1 MQVGQESL
9 QRWGLHNLLGHLSL
23 DGLRRKAVP
32 RGRPGG
38 RSQALSGRS
47 SPVPLPTSTCGS
59 RPVCGVVAA
68 TQQAPTAWPQ
78 SLDGMHAFPFLFFF
92 SKLLINSLKIRVRF
106 MLRGG
111 LQVHIC
117 VFLLFQMV
125 SLLHTSADTLE
136 ELHVEIPEPLLWKK
150 GNRKK
155 GNSSLS
161 GSKVSCLKRLG
172 EAHRPIIAAWFCS
185 SEENF
190 THCSAVTRVE
200 SMMLHQHRKKFVP
213 VTTHF

>member
-1 MQVGQESL
+1 MQAGQESL

-32 RGRPGG
+32 RGRLGDRTQTLP
-38 RSQALSGRS
+38 GRS

-68 TQQAPTAWPQ
+68 TQAPTAWPQ
-78 SLDGMHAFPFLFFF
+78 SLDGVHAFPFLFFF
-92 SKLLINSLKIRVRF
+92 SKLLINSLKIRIRF
-106 MLRGG
+106 MLRGDP
-111 LQVHIC
+111 QVHIC

-125 SLLHTSADTLE
+125 SLHTSTDMLE
-136 ELHVEIPEPLLWKK
+136 ELHIESPEPLLGKK

-161 GSKVSCLKRLG
+161 ENKVSCLKRLG

-213 VTTHF
+213 ATLHF